1 MNKIN
6 IAIDGPAGAGKS
18 TVAKTVAS
26 LLQYVYIDTGAMY
39 RALAWVALNSNTDI
53 QDDSR
58 LSALLHNTSI
68 ELKPSSIGNRVF
80 VNQEE
85 VTEMIRSNE
94 VTAAVSDVSAHAGV
108 REQMVKKQ
116 QKLAEGKGAVLDGR
130 DIGTTV
136 LPKAELKIYLMA
148 SVEERAKRRH
158 IENINKGRDADLQM
172 IMDDIQSRDQKDA
185 NREISPLIK
194 AADAIE
200 IDTTKLSAEQ
210 VAKRIQDLAE
220 ERIRVV

>member
-18 TVAKTVAS
+18 TVAKAVAS

-39 RALAWVALNSNTDI
+39 RALAWVALKNNIDTQEDWS
-53 QDDSR
+53 
-58 LSALLHNTSI
+58 LSALLQNTNI
-68 ELKPSSIGNRVF
+68 ILEPSSIGNRVF

-85 VTEMIRSNE
+85 VTDAIRSNE

-116 QKLAEGKGAVLDGR
+116 QQLAEGKGAVLDGR

-136 LPKAELKIYLMA
+136 LPDAELKVYLIA

-158 IENINKGRDADLQM
+158 DEHVDKGRSSDLET
-172 IMDDIQSRDQKDA
+172 IRRDIQSRDEKDA
-185 NREISPLIK
+185 SREISPLIK
-194 AADAIE
+194 AEDAIE
-200 IDTTKLSAEQ
+200 IDTTQLSAEE
-210 VAKRIQDLAE
+210 VASRVINLAE
-220 ERIRVV
+220 ERIRIL